1 MKIQAK
7 QTFNFSSPF
16 EITDLNNFNEKI
28 AENVKIKK
36 KIYELCIRIF
46 KITELSEKESIK
58 NFELPIISNF
68 PKSRKN
74 IERVELLLMS
84 GEMHI
89 ITYYYK
95 NKEKPLFFSEFA
107 TLDRFFKIY
116 IFCICLREF
125 SKF

>member
-1 MKIQAK
+1 MLK
-7 QTFNFSSPF
+7 S
-16 EITDLNNFNEKI
+16 
-28 AENVKIKK
+28 KK

-46 KITELSEKESIK
+46 KITKLSEKESIK

-74 IERVELLLMS
+74 IESVELLLMS
-84 GEMHI
+84 GQMHI

-95 NKEKPLFFSEFA
+95 NKGKLSFSSEFTA
-107 TLDRFFKIY
+107 LDRFFKIY

-125 SKF
+125 S